1 MKLRARLRGAR
12 PCLLRFLLF
21 PHSVGHLGL
30 VAFLTPHW
38 QPPVMRE

>member
-1 MKLRARLRGAR
+1 MKLKAGLCGAR

-30 VAFLTPHW
+30 VAFLTPHR
-38 QPPVMRE
+38 QPSVMRE